1 MVLNLQNKLIMF
13 TAGLIVLIA
22 LFFSTY
28 LINHESTLLLN
39 ALEKRGETIA
49 NGIANNCQFSILAED
64 RTSLGNFVDSAMKE
78 KDVATASVINKDG
91 RFLSH
96 SETNKIDR
104 TVETDIEKKALEL
117 KEASFQKPDSKT
129 IVISVPVTSKVTQS
143 AVSSGGSDLES
154 MMGLGAGQSDRSG
167 TSEIKKETI
176 GAVQISMKT
185 TGISDELRKI
195 KYLIFLFTLI
205 IILIGIAL
213 IIMAS
218 RITLNPLKQVIHK
231 IQKISQGEIEEEL
244 QIKSNDEI
252 GDLGR
257 AFNQMVKYI
266 EEIAKNANL
275 VAQGELNTE
284 ITPRSD
290 QDVLG
295 NAFKEMVVYLQ
306 EMAELAQNISQGN
319 ISGNIHP
326 RSDKDILGVAF
337 KEMVSY
343 FQEMSQMAQ
352 EISQGNISGNIRVR
366 SQFDVLGTSFKQI
379 VEYLQEMANITQDV
393 SRGNLTTAI
402 KPRSS
407 KDLIGNA
414 LSSMITG
421 LRDLISQ
428 IQESSN
434 QIHSRANEM
443 ASLSR
448 TSSEAISQMAS
459 NVSQISVSITKISDT
474 TQTIATV
481 AQKSAKTAETGDEN
495 ISGVIAKVSHSKDSA
510 YQSAELIKNLGKRSM
525 QIGEII
531 NYITKVADQT
541 NLLSLNA
548 AIEAARAGEAGR
560 GFAVVADEVRKLAE
574 GSAQSA
580 SEIARLISEVQAE
593 TAKAVT
599 AVEIVAKD
607 VGESAN
613 VTTDAGKSFKDIS
626 QAAKNIAGQIEDIA
640 ASSEETAASAEEA
653 SASSEE
659 QVATFEEISTSIEN
673 LKEIAESLKDSASKF
688 KLS

>member
-1 MVLNLQNKLIMF
+1 MF

-39 ALEKRGETIA
+39 ALEKRGATVA

-78 KDVATASVINKDG
+78 KDVSTVSIINKDG

-96 SETNKIDR
+96 SLQAKIDR
-104 TVETDIEKKALEL
+104 SIETDIEKKALET
-117 KEASFQKPDSKT
+117 KDVSVQTPDGKT
-129 IVISVPVTSKVTQS
+129 IVITVPVVSKVTQS
-143 AVSSGGSDLES
+143 TTSSGGSDLES
-154 MMGLGAGQSDRSG
+154 MMGLGAGVGQPEKQSSMEVKR
-167 TSEIKKETI
+167 EII
-176 GAVQISMKT
+176 GAVQVSMNT

-195 KYLIFLFTLI
+195 KMRIFLFTLI
-205 IILIGIAL
+205 IGVVGIVIIIGF
-213 IIMAS
+213 S
-218 RITLNPLKQVIHK
+218 RITFNPLKQVIHK

-257 AFNQMVKYI
+257 AFNEMVKYV
-266 EEIAKNANL
+266 EGIAKNARL

-284 ITPRSD
+284 ITPRSER
-290 QDVLG
+290 DVLG
-295 NAFKEMVVYLQ
+295 NAFKEMVGYLQ

-337 KEMVSY
+337 KDMVGY
-343 FQEMSQMAQ
+343 FQEMSQLAQ

-366 SQFDVLGTSFKQI
+366 SQFDVLGNSFKQI
-379 VEYLQEMANITQDV
+379 VEYLQEMAGITQEV

-402 KPRSS
+402 KPRSA

-421 LRDLISQ
+421 LRNLISQ

-474 TQTIATV
+474 TQTVATV
-481 AQKSAKTAETGDEN
+481 AQKAAKTAETGDEN

-593 TAKAVT
+593 TAKAVS

-607 VGESAN
+607 VGESAT
-613 VTTDAGKSFKDIS
+613 VTQDAGKSFKDIS